1 MENGNKLN
9 KWLIIGGIVV
19 LILVIAILVT
29 TKKDAPANENEP
41 GDNTPAGQQQTNEP
55 GATSTVEQEAP
66 VIPVEGATV
75 EVTGASLILEDKVV
89 NNEGIEVK
97 NDVEPMAPEA
107 PQQTAPITDTSK
119 LSEKVIK
126 IEVSAER
133 GFQPASFEV
142 RAGQPVTISVSS
154 VDDYTHVFAFK
165 DASLSA
171 VAVGVANGETRAIT
185 FDAPEK
191 TGEYAFYCN
200 VPGHEGRGEAGK
212 MIVK

>member
-1 MENGNKLN
+1 MN
-9 KWLIIGGIVV
+9 KWLVIGGAVV
-19 LILVIAILVT
+19 LILVIAILLT
-29 TKKDAPANENEP
+29 TKKDGQEPGQNNEP
-41 GDNTPAGQQQTNEP
+41 SGN
-55 GATSTVEQEAP
+55 AP
-66 VIPVEGATV
+66 VAGEEMNGEPAANVPGEEAVTPEIPVEGATI
-75 EVTGASLILEDKVV
+75 EVAGASLILEDKVV

-126 IEVSAER
+126 IEVSAEK
-133 GFQPASFEV
+133 GFQPNSFSV
-142 RAGQPVTISVSS
+142 KAGQPTTISVSS

-185 FDAPEK
+185 FDAPESK
-191 TGEYAFYCN
+191 GEYVFYCN
-200 VPGHEGRGEAGK
+200 VPGHEGRGETGK
-212 MIVK
+212 MIVE